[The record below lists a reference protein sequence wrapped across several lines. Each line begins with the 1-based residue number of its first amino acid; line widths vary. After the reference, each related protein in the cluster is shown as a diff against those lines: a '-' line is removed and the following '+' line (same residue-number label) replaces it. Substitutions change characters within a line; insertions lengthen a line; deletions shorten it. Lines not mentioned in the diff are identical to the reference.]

1 MSAAPA
7 RGAVYAVIGHPVTHS
22 RSPFIHAAFAA
33 QTGETL
39 RYGRLDCPPEA
50 FADTLR
56 AFATGRLQAP
66 AEPGEAEGNPAS
78 GPAGGCNITVP
89 FKFEALRLAARTT
102 PRAARAGAVNTLRF
116 DADGWLGD
124 NTDGVGLVRDVCAN
138 AGFDPAGRSLLLI
151 GAGGASAGVLGPLIE
166 TRPARLVLANRTV
179 ARAQALVESHAD
191 WAAAQGVTL
200 QAAPL
205 DDCGQ
210 GHDLVLN
217 GSAASLAGA
226 AVPVAASVLRPGAL
240 ALDMMYGPAARPFL
254 DWAAAHGARGRD
266 GLGMLVEQAAE
277 AFLLWRGQRPAT
289 APVLQALR
297 ARVDAA

>member
-1 MSAAPA
+1 MSAGAA
-7 RGAVYAVIGHPVTHS
+7 RYAVIGHPVTHS

-33 QTGETL
+33 QTGEAL
-39 RYGRLDCPPEA
+39 RYGRLDCAPEA

-56 AFATGRLQAP
+56 AFAAGRLRTP
-66 AEPGEAEGNPAS
+66 AEPGEAGEVP

-89 FKFEALRLAARTT
+89 FKFEALRLAAQTT

-116 DADGWLGD
+116 DAGGWLGD
-124 NTDGVGLVRDVCAN
+124 NTDGVGLVRDVREN

-179 ARAQALVESHAD
+179 DKARALIERHAD
-191 WAAAQGVTL
+191 WAAAHGVSL
-200 QAAPL
+200 QAAAL
-205 DDCGQ
+205 DDCGA

-226 AVPVAASVLRPGAL
+226 AVPVAARVLRPGAL

-277 AFLLWRGQRPAT
+277 AFLLWRGLRPAT